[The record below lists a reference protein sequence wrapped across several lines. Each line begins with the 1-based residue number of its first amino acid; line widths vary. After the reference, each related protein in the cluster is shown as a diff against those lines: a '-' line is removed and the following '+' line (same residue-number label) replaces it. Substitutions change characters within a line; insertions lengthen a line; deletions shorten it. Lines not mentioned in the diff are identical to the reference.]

1 MAAKPVRIAY
11 LADASDVVRA
21 SDQAAAAMESAA
33 TRAKVS
39 GERIDAA
46 FNSTATAADATAS
59 ASSQLAGGIGDVAGA
74 LESTGFIS
82 EGMANSLGVA
92 EAAIMGV
99 TGASDLLNLA
109 TEKIPG
115 LNKVATATTNALA
128 TAKRG
133 LGVATRFALGPVGLL
148 IAAAAL
154 LVGGLVLAY
163 NKSETFRRIVDTAF
177 AAVGKAADAMWSLI
191 KSALGKIGDLLLN
204 FTGPGLLIKH
214 WDKVKEAGS
223 AAFNGIKDVARTA
236 FNAIASLWNSTVGK
250 LSFTIPGWVP
260 GLGGSGW
267 DVPDIPMLASGGI
280 VTSATLA
287 MIGEAGPEAVI
298 PLDRLNNLGGTMR
311 IRLDLGADEVHQ
323 LERGRRISLDLNAW
337 QAAGGLT

>member
-11 LADASDVVRA
+11 LADASDIVRA
-21 SDQAAAAMESAA
+21 SNEAAAAMDSAA
-33 TRAKVS
+33 NQARSS

-46 FNSTATAADATAS
+46 FSSTASAADATAS

-82 EGMANSLGVA
+82 EGMAQSLGVA

-115 LNKVATATTNALA
+115 LSKVATAATNGLA
-128 TAKRG
+128 AAKRA

-163 NKSETFRRIVDTAF
+163 NKSETFRRIVDSAF

-191 KSALGKIGDLLLN
+191 KSAFAKI
-204 FTGPGLLIKH
+204 TGLIDGFNIGGLTEK

-223 AAFNGIKDVARTA
+223 AAFNGIKETARTA

-250 LSFTIPGWVP
+250 LSFTIPDWVP
-260 GLGGSGW
+260 GIGGNGW
-267 DVPDIPMLASGGI
+267 SIPDIPMLASGGI

-298 PLDRLNNLGGTMR
+298 PLDRLNGFGNNMR
-311 IRLDLGADEVHQ
+311 LRVELTAEQ
-323 LERGRRISLDLNAW
+323 LHAIERGRRATLDIAAY
-337 QAAGGLT
+337 QAAGGAA